1 MQASG
6 SRGAPRRQLQ
16 FGAVRGGSK
25 INREKHL
32 RNFAPWARSFLFV
45 SCFRRKFGVVS
56 KIPGR
61 NLLVVYPPPPSRGG
75 YLTFC
80 LAIDCVHSRKGETSV
95 RLLFRVV
102 GSGFLT
108 RPAVFS
114 QPSWRVWVGWLCLH
128 VAERFKRVAAAHTY
142 PPLLSGANKTST
154 RFTRSRTSLESNSW
168 QVFATRH
175 GHETIGALAAPSEE
189 SEKSPHH
196 TYDAQRACYFRA
208 VL

>member
-1 MQASG
+1 MP
-6 SRGAPRRQLQ
+6 RG
-16 FGAVRGGSK
+16 
-25 INREKHL
+25 
-32 RNFAPWARSFLFV
+32 V
-45 SCFRRKFGVVS
+45 SCSLVLLEAAAKSTERNICEISHRGPAVFYLSVVFEGNLVWCRKF
-56 KIPGR
+56 
-61 NLLVVYPPPPSRGG
+61 LVEICWLFIPPPPSRGG